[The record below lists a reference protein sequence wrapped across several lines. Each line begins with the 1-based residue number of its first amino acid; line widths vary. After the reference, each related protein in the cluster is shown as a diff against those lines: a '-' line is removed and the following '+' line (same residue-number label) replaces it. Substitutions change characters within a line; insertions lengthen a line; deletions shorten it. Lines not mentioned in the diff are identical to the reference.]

1 MSVVQLELEPFYDNK
16 QQIQVTIRMQ
26 ERTESWR
33 LAAEPALRFLLSER
47 SAGIVS
53 VKGDSDVKVEII
65 YSAMTPIY
73 TQ

>member
-33 LAAEPALRFLLSER
+33 LAAELRFLLSER

>member
-1 MSVVQLELEPFYDNK
+1 
-16 QQIQVTIRMQ
+16 MQ

-33 LAAEPALRFLLSER
+33 LAAEPALRFLLTER

>member
-1 MSVVQLELEPFYDNK
+1 MGK
-16 QQIQVTIRMQ
+16 H
-26 ERTESWR
+26 TESWR
-33 LAAEPALRFLLSER
+33 LAEELALRFLLTER